1 MNRGLSWREQPIAAT
16 WEECL
21 SPTGLLHRAAL
32 LKGSTMM
39 APSSYGSLPTYVLR
53 SPGAGALSKFVSA
66 TAPCIELMTDFCYED
81 PCVVS
86 PERQIDAALGDMI
99 SQGVGALLVVG
110 DNDVLGLVTATD
122 IRGERPPRFLQRA
135 DIRTADI
142 MTPMEAMHLLTFM
155 WVTWACA
162 GDLAAVFL
170 EVETTHLLAV
180 EDTGDTRA
188 NVVRGIFSR
197 SRLERARPF

>member
-1 MNRGLSWREQPIAAT
+1 
-16 WEECL
+16 
-21 SPTGLLHRAAL
+21 
-32 LKGSTMM
+32 M

-53 SPGAGALSKFVSA
+53 PPGAGALSKFVSA
-66 TAPCIELMTDFCYED
+66 TAPAIELMTDFCYED

-86 PERQIDAALGDMI
+86 PERQIDDALGDMI

-122 IRGERPPRFLQRA
+122 IRGERPRRFLQRSSCKGVVNRRS

-142 MTPMEAMHLLTFM
+142 MTPMEAMRLLTFT
-155 WVTWACA
+155 WVTRSCL
-162 GDLAAVFL
+162 GDLAAVFR
-170 EVETTHLLAV
+170 EVEATHLLAV
-180 EDTGDTRA
+180 EDTGDTGA

-197 SRLERARPF
+197 SRLERECASSVAQTEGGSEECQR